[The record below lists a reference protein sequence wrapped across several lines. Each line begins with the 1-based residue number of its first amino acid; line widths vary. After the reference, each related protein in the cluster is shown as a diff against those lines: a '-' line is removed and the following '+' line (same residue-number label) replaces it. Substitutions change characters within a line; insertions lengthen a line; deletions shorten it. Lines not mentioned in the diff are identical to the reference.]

1 VPTLSII
8 VVNYNTR
15 EALRRCLKT
24 LGTEH
29 EVIVVDNASR
39 DDSAQMVEL
48 EFPHA
53 KLVANTKNKGFGPAV
68 NQGLTHMTGELALLM
83 NADCRPRG
91 DSVRRLVEAFG
102 ESPDAVAVGPRL
114 VFPDGNTQ
122 QSAANALT
130 LWAVF
135 CEQTGLEKIF
145 PWTRIFS
152 PYWESER
159 LMAQAGPVHQV
170 DQVMGACILF
180 KPLVK
185 FDEAYFLYCED
196 TDFCRRLSQF
206 GMIYYVKDAVF
217 EHDLGASSRLF
228 RWETIARYNR
238 GKEMYFEKHY
248 GRAAK
253 EVCIFINR
261 CGALGRLII
270 WFLFTLL
277 SFGAWKKAWEKSHQ
291 WWKVLFVP
299 RPGPALPKDA

>member
-1 VPTLSII
+1 MPTLTII

-15 EALRRCLKT
+15 DSLRRCLKA

-39 DDSAQMVEL
+39 DDSAQMVEID
-48 EFPHA
+48 FPHV
-53 KLVANTKNKGFGPAV
+53 KLIANKKNRGFGPAA
-68 NQGLTHMTGELALLM
+68 NQAITAMTGELGMLM
-83 NADCRPRG
+83 NADCRPRA

-102 ESPDAVAVGPRL
+102 EAPDAVAVGPRL
-114 VFPDGNTQ
+114 VFPNGATQ
-122 QSAANALT
+122 DSAANALT
-130 LWAVF
+130 LWSVF
-135 CEQTGLEKIF
+135 CEQTGLQKLL
-145 PWTRIFS
+145 PWTRIFA

-159 LMAQAGPVHQV
+159 LMNMSGPVHQV
-170 DQVMGACILF
+170 DQIMGACILF

-185 FDEAYFLYCED
+185 FDEDYFLYCED
-196 TDFCRRLSQF
+196 TDFCHRLSQF
-206 GMIYYVKDAVF
+206 GLIYYVKDAVF

-238 GKEMYFEKHY
+238 GKEMFFEKHY
-248 GRAAK
+248 GKAAR

-261 CGALGRLII
+261 CGALSRLLV
-270 WFLFTLL
+270 WFLLLIL

-299 RPGPALPKDA
+299 RRGPELPKDA